1 MPRLVRSALAL
12 LAVCLPLL
20 VVWLLPARAEVPVVD
35 GLAMADVRF
44 GVGAPI
50 VQGGLA
56 VFPIVDAEAPDA
68 PGVGISTLAEGLEGK
83 TLTVTERDDGDVP
96 TLQVVNAGKEPVL
109 LTAGEVV
116 QGGKQDRVVVA
127 DMLIPADGKP
137 HEVPVNCVEQS
148 RWSYTGA
155 AEFGYGG
162 RAETA
167 LKETVQV
174 AKDQGKTWETV
185 AALNAN
191 KAPLVSDGAAVAP
204 STGTYMA
211 SLDNP
216 ELAAKTEAASKAL
229 EQGLAAQARVVGLVI
244 AYEGQLAAAE
254 MFGQPSLFDKARASI
269 VDAVALESLGKKDA
283 SAPSQQA
290 AASFLATALAEHAA
304 PAVKAGEATR
314 TEAEVDDRKVFKT
327 TTEAGELLHLDL
339 Y

>member
-1 MPRLVRSALAL
+1 MNRIVRSALAL
-12 LAVCLPLL
+12 LAISLPLL
-20 VVWLLPARAEVPVVD
+20 VVWLLPAHAEVPVIE

-50 VQGGLA
+50 VQGGVA
-56 VFPIVDAEAPDA
+56 VFPIVDAQAPDTPDA
-68 PGVGISTLAEGLEGK
+68 GIATLAEGLEAE
-83 TLTVTERDDGDVP
+83 TLAITEREGGDVP

-116 QGGKQDRVVVA
+116 QGGKQDRVVVS
-127 DMLIPADGKP
+127 DVLIPADGKA
-137 HEVPVNCVEQS
+137 HDVPVNCVEQS
-148 RWSYTGA
+148 RWSYTGEA
-155 AEFGYGG
+155 KFGYGG

-174 AKDQGKTWETV
+174 AKDQGRTWETV
-185 AALNAN
+185 AALNAM
-191 KAPLVSDGAAVAP
+191 KAPLVTNADAVAP
-204 STGTYMA
+204 NTGTYMA

-216 ELAAKTEAASKAL
+216 ELAAKTDAAAKAL
-229 EQGLAAQARVVGLVI
+229 EQGLTAQAKVVGLVI

-254 MFGQPSLFDKARASI
+254 MFGQPSLFDKARPSI
-269 VDAVALESLGKKDA
+269 VDSVALESLGKKAA

-304 PAVKAGEATR
+304 PTVKAGEAQR
-314 TEAEVDDRKVFKT
+314 SEVEVDDRKVFKT
-327 TTEAGELLHLDL
+327 TTESGDLLHLDL